1 MATRF
6 YDPAPVIFT
15 LDGLYPLAGGSLA
28 FYQKGTTTPKGTWAD
43 EDLTVPNQNPVPL
56 DSSGRANTNI
66 WLDGGYT
73 VRALDA
79 FGASV
84 WVRDVDDG
92 GDSGLTI
99 PTLQANKFLSNDGS
113 QLAWAD
119 ILQVP
124 DPTGSDGKL
133 LTASGGGYILTDPPG
148 PPPTLPVQNFAD
160 RTKIGTLLIVWGSGS
175 APASG
180 FRQSSAS
187 VTFSQPAGSP
197 IFSGEPT
204 FIGITP
210 RNATHTAGGQIGVP
224 AVTVKSDKGFSVQ
237 FDTDDAGQTNAQF
250 IAPEPFDWIAYGP
263 TTA

>member
-15 LDGLYPLAGGSLA
+15 LNGLYPLAGGSLA

-124 DPTGSDGKL
+124 DPTGSDGKM
-133 LTASGGGYILTDPPG
+133 LTASGGGYILTEPPG
-148 PPPTLPVQNFAD
+148 PPPTLPVENFAN
-160 RTKIGTLLIVWGSGS
+160 RVKIGTLLIQWGTGSLPATGNRTSGVSVSFPVSFS
-175 APASG
+175 AAPYA
-180 FRQSSAS
+180 
-187 VTFSQPAGSP
+187 VLPV
-197 IFSGEPT
+197 PT
-204 FIGITP
+204 
-210 RNATHTAGGQIGVP
+210 NNTHTSGGQIGVLS
-224 AVTVKSDKGFSVQ
+224 VTSKSTGGFSVVA
-237 FDTDDAGQTNAQF
+237 DTDDFGQTNAQF
-250 IAPEPFDWIAYGP
+250 INAESFDWVAYGP